1 MNSSGLSYATNLSVR
16 QITVYLDSAA
26 GPDEITAVQ
35 PVLSFHE
42 TSSGWFDGPVNSG
55 TATTFR
61 GPFTYTAPL

>member
-1 MNSSGLSYATNLSVR
+1 
-16 QITVYLDSAA
+16 
-26 GPDEITAVQ
+26 VQ

-42 TSSGWFDGPVNSG
+42 TNSGWFDGPANSG